1 MTNITDK
8 NEPDT
13 GAGLQNLGWRPHF
26 SQQLS
31 IDETNDSVP
40 VRVVAVH
47 RSELHVVGD
56 GFEAVV
62 PPIRS
67 DDEEERA
74 TIGDWLL
81 LEHGTNHVIRRLERF
96 SQFKRRAP
104 GSARGVQLIAANVDT
119 LMIVSSCNDDFN
131 VARIERYLAVAQ
143 EAEVTPVVVLTKA
156 DLADAVED
164 YRRAAEKLMPLLLV
178 ETLDATDKMEVAALN
193 AWCGPG
199 QTIAF
204 VGSSGVGKSTL
215 ANSLLGGHDI
225 ATQAIRDDD
234 AKGRHTTTHRALYK
248 LPTGGWVLD
257 TPGIRELQLTDV
269 AEGISELF
277 SDLEELVAQCRFH
290 DCQHVT
296 EPDCAVRDALENGSL
311 DEERFKRWRKLLAEN
326 ERNSLSLAQ
335 ARAKGKNFSKMIN
348 RTIKAKPKRR

>member
-1 MTNITDK
+1 MTNIDNK
-8 NEPDT
+8 IEPDS

-31 IDETNDSVP
+31 IDELNECIP

-81 LEHGTNHVIRRLERF
+81 LESDTNRIIRRLDRF
-96 SQFKRRAP
+96 SVFKRRAP
-104 GSARGVQLIAANVDT
+104 GTARGIQLIAANVDT

-131 VARIERYLAVAQ
+131 VARLERYLAVAR
-143 EAEVTPVVVLTKA
+143 EAAVTPVVVLTKA
-156 DLADAVED
+156 DLADAPED

-178 ETLDATDKMEVAALN
+178 ETLDAKDEMEVATLN

-215 ANSLLGGHDI
+215 TNTLLGGQAV
-225 ATQAIRDDD
+225 ATQEIREDD
-234 AKGRHTTTHRALYK
+234 AKGRHTTTHRALYQ
-248 LPTGGWVLD
+248 LPAGGWVLD

-277 SDLEELVAQCRFH
+277 NDLEELVAQCRFH

-296 EPDCAVRDALENGSL
+296 EPDCAVREALENGTL
-311 DEERFKRWRKLLAEN
+311 DEERFKRWQKLLAEN
-326 ERNSLSLAQ
+326 ERNSMSLAQ
-335 ARAKGKNFSKMIN
+335 ARAKDKNFTKMVN